1 MLPPS
6 LPALKTKIQ
15 RVQYVTVLWTRAITA
30 FPEQGLSPADY
41 GWHADN
47 NILKPTWFEGPAIP
61 DCLFTNDDENSEE
74 MEDNVDSDSEEETI
88 DELMS
93 DSDEAWSEE
102 SDSGEEP
109 GDDVE

>member
-1 MLPPS
+1 
-6 LPALKTKIQ
+6 
-15 RVQYVTVLWTRAITA
+15 
-30 FPEQGLSPADY
+30 
-41 GWHADN
+41 
-47 NILKPTWFEGPAIP
+47 
-61 DCLFTNDDENSEE
+61 

>member
-1 MLPPS
+1 MVPPS
-6 LPALKTKIQ
+6 LPALKMKIQ

-30 FPEQGLSPADY
+30 FPEQGLSPTDY

-47 NILKPTWFEGPAIP
+47 NILKPTRFEGPAIP
-61 DCLFTNDDENSEE
+61 DCLFTNDD
-74 MEDNVDSDSEEETI
+74 VDSDSEEETI
-88 DELMS
+88 DELRS